1 MAAKDDNNKDAN
13 GDKSETCNMVPLSS
27 TTHRF
32 CSSLDT
38 IFFIPAWCPCSS
50 QDFSNWFPSC
60 FQIMIDASQSVSDMW
75 RRGGQKS
82 GNVKRKDKCQIARR
96 PRYMVYMRRR
106 HAMHVHHA
114 YICGTRMLKGRI
126 VQCANTVQATNT
138 EGPSGDGRCIVYST
152 VYSTCA
158 ITVHSVNV
166 QSPSVESPPP
176 LKTISPWNASA
187 HV

>member
-13 GDKSETCNMVPLSS
+13 NDKSETCNMVPLSS

-60 FQIMIDASQSVSDMW
+60 FQIIIDASQSVSDMW

-82 GNVKRKDKCQIARR
+82 GKATRKDKCLDIW
-96 PRYMVYMRRR
+96 YTCIDDMLCTYNMR
-106 HAMHVHHA
+106 
-114 YICGTRMLKGRI
+114 IF
-126 VQCANTVQATNT
+126 
-138 EGPSGDGRCIVYST
+138 
-152 VYSTCA
+152 
-158 ITVHSVNV
+158 
-166 QSPSVESPPP
+166 VERER
-176 LKTISPWNASA
+176 
-187 HV
+187 